1 MAEDSGA
8 AVYCTKMINY
18 GLTSS
23 QSVSNIIV
31 TSPGSG
37 GTCTLGFAGSNSDRE
52 AYSSSIVVYRRSG
65 ATDNDMHFNVGGNDR
80 LIIDDDGT
88 LTGTDTDG
96 ISAISDE
103 RLKKNIT
110 PYTEGLDAL
119 VKLEPK
125 NWEWKNP
132 QYHDGEQNYGIVAQ
146 DLEKVKGNDKV
157 LNKFYREKELVVDE
171 DGEVTDKEYDL
182 LKDDGK
188 KRSVKFSTKDAM
200 YISAIKTLL
209 ERIEV
214 LESKIK

>member
-1 MAEDSGA
+1 
-8 AVYCTKMINY
+8 
-18 GLTSS
+18 
-23 QSVSNIIV
+23 
-31 TSPGSG
+31 
-37 GTCTLGFAGSNSDRE
+37 
-52 AYSSSIVVYRRSG
+52 
-65 ATDNDMHFNVGGNDR
+65 MHFNVGGNDR

-146 DLEKVKGNDKV
+146 DLDKVKGDDEV